1 MNGVGQDERARS
13 RCHFGANDW
22 LAEAQL
28 AEHGC
33 HVDPAGKTDDTENW
47 LGAHVRPEPDFWYS
61 SSFYWQPLRRQSVYH
76 NAPETPLKI
85 TKIANKTTIRWIC
98 LYIL

>member
-13 RCHFGANDW
+13 RCHFGANHC

-33 HVDPAGKTDDTENW
+33 HIHPTGKTDDTENW
-47 LGAHVRPEPDFWYS
+47 LGAHVRPETDFLYL
-61 SSFYWQPLRRQSVYH
+61 SSFY
-76 NAPETPLKI
+76 
-85 TKIANKTTIRWIC
+85 
-98 LYIL
+98 